1 MSVIKRGRIL
11 RDTSSGEG
19 LVFVDGN
26 QYPFRLEN
34 LWKSEFPPK
43 TSMVVDAEFDD
54 QGRLTALRTVA
65 GGSAGGE
72 QAAQAFAAAQAT
84 ASKVA
89 AEFQSKGLPMILEY
103 ARKVGYPTLGALGVI
118 ILGWFFL
125 PAISM
130 NMGFLGKN
138 SVTFYQGL
146 KLLNAS
152 GIEGLA
158 ALTGGGSAGFY
169 GLLCWVSLFAVL
181 LPQVWRDRR
190 ATFGQAAPLALMAVV
205 AAIAYFK
212 FQAQF
217 SVGSA
222 AGGGDY
228 QRMAQQ
234 MAQQAAA
241 QMRSAISIGFGA
253 WLSLL
258 GALYLAWQALKG
270 VAAARV
276 GAAPLG
282 TR

>member
-1 MSVIKRGRIL
+1 
-11 RDTSSGEG
+11 
-19 LVFVDGN
+19 
-26 QYPFRLEN
+26 
-34 LWKSEFPPK
+34 
-43 TSMVVDAEFDD
+43 MVVDAEFDD

-169 GLLCWVSLFAVL
+169 GLLCWGL
-181 LPQVWRDRR
+181 LVRR
-190 ATFGQAAPLALMAVV
+190 V
-205 AAIAYFK
+205 AAAGV
-212 FQAQF
+212 ARPARHLRP
-217 SVGSA
+217 GSA
-222 AGGGDY
+222 AGADGGGRGHCLFQVSGTILRRVPPRGGDY